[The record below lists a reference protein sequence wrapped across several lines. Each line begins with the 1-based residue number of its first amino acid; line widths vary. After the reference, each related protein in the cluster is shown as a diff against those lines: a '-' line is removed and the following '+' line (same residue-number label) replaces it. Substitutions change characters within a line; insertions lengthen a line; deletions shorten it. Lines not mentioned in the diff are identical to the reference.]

1 MHKVC
6 RRCRLYQ
13 AARRRRGGPMAAPAM
28 AEPRSKRPRVT
39 LPACPAHRP
48 LPGSRVRHGFPPAVE
63 EALCGVTGAQ
73 LELHYCL
80 QALVR
85 RRGAHGHGRARR
97 AALRRRP
104 PAERTGGARARLRR
118 V

>member
-1 MHKVC
+1 
-6 RRCRLYQ
+6 
-13 AARRRRGGPMAAPAM
+13 MAAPAM

-48 LPGSRVRHGFPPAVE
+48 LPASRVRHGFPPAVE
-63 EALCGVTGAQ
+63 EALCGLTGAQ

-85 RRGAHGHGRARR
+85 RRAAHGRGRARR
-97 AALRRRP
+97 AACAPSPRAGSHRP
-104 PAERTGGARARLRR
+104 RGEQVPEPG
-118 V
+118 

>member
-1 MHKVC
+1 
-6 RRCRLYQ
+6 
-13 AARRRRGGPMAAPAM
+13 MAAPGM
-28 AEPRSKRPRVT
+28 AEPRSKRPRGT

-48 LPGSRVRHGFPPAVE
+48 LPASRVRHGFPPAVE

-85 RRGAHGHGRARR
+85 RRGQRGRGRARR
-97 AALRRRP
+97 AACVPHLSPFP
-104 PAERTGGARARLRR
+104 PAEGKGSAGARLRK